1 MNRLNL
7 KFAAQLLSP
16 SQVALVLA
24 VFKIL
29 NLPAHP
35 IFQLVYKRGYII
47 INRTLP
53 LLLV

>member
-1 MNRLNL
+1 L
-7 KFAAQLLSP
+7 AP
-16 SQVALVLA
+16 PLA

-29 NLPAHP
+29 NLPAHF
-35 IFQLVYKRGYII
+35 IFQLIHKRGYVI